1 MYRDLRSFHT
11 LYLEDS
17 PMFLL
22 MTAHATAVEN
32 ANEGSL
38 LFEEMEVVG
47 AYPNLEE
54 AIEAAIKADLDL
66 DTAFIEKS
74 GGRHS
79 VNDWI
84 ACHIAGGHCKAG

>member
-1 MYRDLRSFHT
+1 
-11 LYLEDS
+11 
-17 PMFLL
+17 MFLL
-22 MTAHATAVEN
+22 MTTHATAPKN

-47 AYPNLEE
+47 AYPKLEE
-54 AIEAAIKADLDL
+54 AIEAAIKADLDV
-66 DTAFIEKS
+66 DTACIEKS

-79 VNDWI
+79 VNYWS

>member
-1 MYRDLRSFHT
+1 
-11 LYLEDS
+11 
-17 PMFLL
+17 MFLL
-22 MTAHATAVEN
+22 MTAYATAPKN

-38 LFEEMEVVG
+38 LFQEMEVVG
-47 AYPNLEE
+47 AYPKLEE

-66 DTAFIEKS
+66 DSAFIEKS

-84 ACHIAGGHCKAG
+84 ACHIAGGLCKAG